1 MDKQDWYDMGAQIG
15 DLVQSAIDSKNF
27 RQLNQTITDT
37 IRTTA
42 ELVQKNKAS
51 GKTAYQQAAEK
62 KAGQRPASH
71 SIVKGPAGKATG
83 DYKGIVFMGVG
94 YSFMGVF
101 AVLEIG
107 RAHV

>member
-42 ELVQKNKAS
+42 EMVQKNKAS
-51 GKTAYQQAAEK
+51 GENRLSAGGGEKSGAEARFPQHCK
-62 KAGQRPASH
+62 RP
-71 SIVKGPAGKATG
+71 
-83 DYKGIVFMGVG
+83 
-94 YSFMGVF
+94 
-101 AVLEIG
+101 G
-107 RAHV
+107 REGGRGL